1 MRDLG
6 LQLLH
11 LSIRNRTQATIGL
24 DLLCDR
30 FATLEIG
37 LWVARRRRDR
47 RQRVTRCGRAIV
59 FASKLLT
66 HDATQALF
74 IEARRGAG

>member
-1 MRDLG
+1 
-6 LQLLH
+6 
-11 LSIRNRTQATIGL
+11 
-24 DLLCDR
+24 
-30 FATLEIG
+30 
-37 LWVARRRRDR
+37 
-47 RQRVTRCGRAIV
+47 V